1 MINIIIVVSFCAYSI
16 SIVLSGHANDH
27 CFLGKLS
34 LVFCIIIFTIRLLRL
49 SNSQSC
55 PVWFR
60 TIATNQASLVSKPNF
75 SPVSGVLSLCCK
87 RRVKSATAVL
97 KAMPPVE
104 NHNGAVETSEYDY
117 DLIVVGGGSGG
128 IAASKR
134 AADLGARVAVFDFV
148 KPTPIGTSWGLG
160 GTCVNVGCVPKKL
173 MHQGA
178 LLHNQIAEARSYG
191 WKLTEDES
199 HEWAALVEKIQNHI
213 GSQSFGFRTTLREK
227 GAKYI
232 NAYAAFVDE
241 HTVKAVDRRGRETH
255 YTADKF
261 IIAVGMRPNYP
272 DIPGAKEYAITSDDI
287 FSLSYAPGKTVVVGA
302 SYISLECGGFL
313 KGLGF
318 DVTIMVRS
326 ILLRGFDQQCA
337 EKVGEYMR
345 EEGVQFLRGY
355 VPTKIEQLDPGKP
368 EEGVA
373 PKLKIEG
380 RNAQTGETVQIECN
394 TVLFAIG
401 RTACTSSLNLEKIGV
416 KVNPKTAKIIVDEG
430 EKSSVENIYAIGDVI
445 EGQLELTPVAIQAGQ
460 LLAERLYG
468 GKSEFM
474 DYINV
479 PTTVF
484 TPLEYGAC
492 GYSEEAARDKFGSEN
507 IEVYHNLFQPLEWVI
522 SGKQGVCY
530 AKLVVKLSDQKVI
543 GFHMIGPNAG
553 EVTQGFALAL
563 RLGATKKDF
572 DMLVG
577 IHPTNAEVFTSLTIT
592 KSSGKE
598 LSASGCGGGS

>member
-1 MINIIIVVSFCAYSI
+1 
-16 SIVLSGHANDH
+16 
-27 CFLGKLS
+27 
-34 LVFCIIIFTIRLLRL
+34 
-49 SNSQSC
+49 
-55 PVWFR
+55 
-60 TIATNQASLVSKPNF
+60 
-75 SPVSGVLSLCCK
+75 
-87 RRVKSATAVL
+87 
-97 KAMPPVE
+97 MPPVE
-104 NHNGAVETSEYDY
+104 NQDEVADKSDYDY
-117 DLIVVGGGSGG
+117 DLIVIGGGSGG

-134 AADLGARVAVFDFV
+134 AADLGAKVAVFDFV
-148 KPTPIGTSWGLG
+148 TPTPIGTQWGLG

-173 MHQGA
+173 MHNGA
-178 LLHNQIAEARSYG
+178 LLHGQIAEAREYG
-191 WKLTEDES
+191 WKVKKEVK
-199 HEWAALVEKIQNHI
+199 HEWATLVEKVQNHI

-232 NAYAAFVDE
+232 NAFAKFVDQ
-241 HTVKAVDRRGRETH
+241 HKVKAVDRRGKETE

-302 SYISLECGGFL
+302 SYIALECGGFL

-337 EKVGEYMR
+337 ERVGDVMR
-345 EEGVQFLRGY
+345 EEGIEFLRGF
-355 VPTKIEQLDPGKP
+355 VPTKIEQLDAGKP
-368 EEGVA
+368 EEGIP

-380 RNAQTGETVQIECN
+380 HNGKTGETVQIECN

-401 RTACTSSLNLEKIGV
+401 RTACTSSLNLKEIGV
-416 KVNPKTAKIIVDEG
+416 KVNPKTAKIIVDEA
-430 EKSSVENIYAIGDVI
+430 EKSSVHNIYAIGDVI
-445 EGQLELTPVAIQAGQ
+445 EGKLELTPVAIQAGQ
-460 LLAERLYG
+460 LLAERLFN
-468 GKSEFM
+468 GKTQLM

-492 GYSEEAARDKFGSEN
+492 GYSEEAARDKFGDKK

-530 AKLVVKLSDQKVI
+530 AKLVVKKADEKVI

-563 RLGATKKDF
+563 KLGATKKDF
-572 DMLVG
+572 DMVVG

-598 LSASGCGGGS
+598 LTAAGCGGGS